1 MPNCAQ
7 SQGGTLT
14 TMKVNETR
22 AERNA
27 RIRLAAQMGLS
38 IKSIARRERLSES
51 YVARLAS
58 GYQHDAASY
67 RVYRLPS
74 MLKAARH
81 KVRALEN
88 EARRYG
94 MLDLLE
100 GGQ

>member
-7 SQGGTLT
+7 SRDGALT
-14 TMKVNETR
+14 IAKVKETR

-38 IKSIARRERLSES
+38 HKSIARREKLSVS

-67 RVYRLPS
+67 REYRLPK
-74 MLKAARH
+74 MLEAARH

-88 EARRYG
+88 EALRYG
-94 MLDLLE
+94 MVDLVE
-100 GGQ
+100 RRA